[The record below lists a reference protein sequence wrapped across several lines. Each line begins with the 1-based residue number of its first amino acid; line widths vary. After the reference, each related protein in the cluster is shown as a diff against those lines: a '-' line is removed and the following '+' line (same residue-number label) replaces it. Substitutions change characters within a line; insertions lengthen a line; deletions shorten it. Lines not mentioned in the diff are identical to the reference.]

1 MTTKYIGA
9 RRVAKVFKF
18 VGGLFLGLALVTVC
32 ILPVAMLIGSS
43 SLDAGE
49 AIYGISAS
57 IVLLPVMFLI
67 ATGPF
72 IIGCLW
78 LSMGYILDML
88 ADISEH
94 TFQTGKL
101 LYRYTTMPKSD
112 SAQLIED
119 RINPGA

>member
-1 MTTKYIGA
+1 MEEKYIGA
-9 RRVAKVFKF
+9 RRIAKVFKF

-32 ILPVAMLIGSS
+32 ILPIGMLLGSS
-43 SLDAGE
+43 TLDAGE
-49 AIYGISAS
+49 AIYGLSAS
-57 IVLLPVMFLI
+57 IVLIPFMFLI

-94 TFQTGKL
+94 TFQTGRL
-101 LYRYTTMPKSD
+101 LYRYTSMPQEKKMSTGQTPI
-112 SAQLIED
+112 S
-119 RINPGA
+119 

>member
-1 MTTKYIGA
+1 MDEKYIGA

-18 VGGLFLGLALVTVC
+18 VGGLFLGLALLTVC
-32 ILPVAMLIGSS
+32 ILPIGMILGSS
-43 SLDAGE
+43 SLDAGD
-49 AIYGISAS
+49 AIYGLSAS
-57 IVLLPVMFLI
+57 IVLIPLFILI

-94 TFQTGKL
+94 TFQTGRL
-101 LYRYTTMPKSD
+101 LYRYTTMPQEKKVST
-112 SAQLIED
+112 SKTPLS
-119 RINPGA
+119 